1 MAAVITGIDR
11 HKASHTAVVISAAE
25 EAVGEL
31 RVRASATGD
40 RRGQLVLPASRLR
53 RLHPGRSSPHP
64 AETRADPQHQLI
76 ERPEPAIGAYAVASG
91 HRKIVLSPHKP

>member
-1 MAAVITGIDR
+1 MAAVTQVR
-11 HKASHTAVVISAAE
+11 HRHSKGRAYYDKKIAGGKTPK
-25 EAVGEL
+25 EA
-31 RVRASATGD
+31 
-40 RRGQLVLPASRLR
+40 LVLPASRLR